1 MELRAVMPFL
11 IPGVLFQLS
20 IQVFYIRACLKDLRL
35 VPAKR
40 RIYVVMMAVSGLPA
54 VAVYLLNA
62 RDPLV
67 EPVQHGFD
75 NTTPNTRLGIFLLLV
90 TAYEVMGLH
99 MLAENAGA
107 SRYAPLLALLTAS
120 FLTMLLYNLLPVKS
134 RFGAGPLLPVLQL
147 ALCVPILYLDISG
160 DNLYLA
166 LIAGISAINHAPMPQ
181 AKIYGIGALGA
192 YLLGST
198 ARSILLSD
206 ASELGQLVQYFFVNT
221 LVVLLAL
228 VAFYTLKKQMVTSA
242 RLEAA
247 FRKLE
252 VQSEQLKELAVIS
265 ERNRMAAELHDTV
278 GHTLTAAVLSLE
290 AAEGVMPLP
299 PEATQKL
306 QQGKELVRRGLSEL
320 RASVRAVRAG
330 NEPGFAGALDRLL
343 TEIRSDTGLDIQLV
357 MESEITLQPLQS
369 GILLSAVKEC
379 ATNAVKHGRASR
391 ADILLGEHRGQLR
404 LTFTDNGAGTTAV
417 RPGSGLSIMGERMQ
431 SVGGTLEIETAPG
444 EGFTVSLM
452 ISAEREKEDIQ

>member
-404 LTFTDNGAGTTAV
+404 LTFTDNGVGTTAV